1 VDRRFFGYAADAYIR
16 RHPPES
22 PCLFEYGAALPE
34 FLASFPACADY
45 PYLPDVARLEW
56 AMNAVLHAEERP
68 PIDRA
73 ALAILPAEAV
83 GRLTLLIDP
92 GAAWLRPDW
101 PVDRIWRANQ
111 PDAAPG
117 TTVDLSEGRVRLE
130 IRRRADVVT
139 LSRLDVAL
147 FAFRAALGHAQ
158 TLETAAEAALAE
170 DSDFDLA
177 AAVRAL
183 LDEAL
188 VVGIR
193 LDPEREAPCAD

>member
-1 VDRRFFGYAADAYIR
+1 
-16 RHPPES
+16 
-22 PCLFEYGAALPE
+22 
-34 FLASFPACADY
+34 
-45 PYLPDVARLEW
+45 
-56 AMNAVLHAEERP
+56 
-68 PIDRA
+68 
-73 ALAILPAEAV
+73 
-83 GRLTLLIDP
+83 
-92 GAAWLRPDW
+92 
-101 PVDRIWRANQ
+101 
-111 PDAAPG
+111 
-117 TTVDLSEGRVRLE
+117 VRLE